1 MIRTNKS
8 YTYCLEKYYKALSM
22 HTIATKVSA
31 RERELAPR
39 YYYKL
44 AEKTS
49 CLERMKSFIRSLLTF
64 MFTQVG
70 VIVLIASYMLC
81 GAALFT
87 NIEADSQLQQAVEAK
102 HVRSVNCLIL

>member
-1 MIRTNKS
+1 
-8 YTYCLEKYYKALSM
+8 M

-87 NIEADSQLQQAVEAK
+87 NIEADSQLQQSVEAQN
-102 HVRSVNCLIL
+102 VRSVLRPDQWKEKVTDQIFF